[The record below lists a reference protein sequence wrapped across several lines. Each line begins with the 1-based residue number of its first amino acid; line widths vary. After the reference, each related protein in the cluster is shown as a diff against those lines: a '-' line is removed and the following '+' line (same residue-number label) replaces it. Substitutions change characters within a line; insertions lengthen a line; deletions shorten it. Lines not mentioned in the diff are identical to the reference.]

1 MKCGIVEVLFLA
13 QRTDP
18 IFPRSISSDFS
29 DYATPP
35 QKPLLCRVGCGGW
48 EMHLKLSQNQ
58 FLEVA
63 AADFLP
69 HGFDKRRRRRFF
81 SAARAVVYAVI
92 CS

>member
-1 MKCGIVEVLFLA
+1 MEFWQFLA

-18 IFPRSISSDFS
+18 IFPPVHPFS

-48 EMHLKLSQNQ
+48 EMHLKLSENQ